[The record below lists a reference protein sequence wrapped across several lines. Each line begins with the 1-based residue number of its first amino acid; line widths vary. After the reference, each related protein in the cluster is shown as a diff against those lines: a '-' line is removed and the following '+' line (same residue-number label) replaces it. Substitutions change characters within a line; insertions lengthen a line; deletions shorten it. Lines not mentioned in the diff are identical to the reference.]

1 MIIRGL
7 AGILIGV
14 AYGFLVSVVV
24 FLLTRID
31 LDETH
36 SSATFGDPVALA
48 WFATVIS
55 GLIAGVCAALVGL
68 VVGIAGLG
76 RSKGALIG
84 FLTGLLALGLL
95 SINSWSAPLPTSL
108 HDWIALF
115 VAITILP
122 IGVAVIGMV
131 VAIVADRLSTI
142 RSIN

>member
-1 MIIRGL
+1 MIFRGL
-7 AGILIGV
+7 AGVLTGV

-36 SSATFGDPVALA
+36 SSASFGDPVALA

-68 VVGIAGLG
+68 VVGMAGLG
-76 RSKGALIG
+76 RGKAAMIG

-95 SINSWSAPLPTSL
+95 SMNSWSAPLPTSL

-115 VAITILP
+115 VAIAILP
-122 IGVAVIGMV
+122 IGVAMTGMV
-131 VAIVADRLSTI
+131 VAIITDRLQAW
-142 RSIN
+142 